1 MALAQL
7 RRMTRSLGAAILATL
22 ALACGGPNNPGEMPP
37 LAPQPDR
44 MQPMPT
50 PGGADGR
57 GGGGGAPVPGAPD
70 PLAPGRAPDA
80 GPVTRLD
87 PTGLATLQLA
97 ALEIPMQQKPITAR
111 DKANPDGG
119 IGAGDAAAPLPAPT
133 DSSIPTDA
141 SRSVP

>member
-1 MALAQL
+1 MPLADL
-7 RRMTRSLGAAILATL
+7 GPMSRSIGAAILATL

-44 MQPMPT
+44 VQPMPG
-50 PGGADGR
+50 PGGGDGR

-70 PLAPGRAPDA
+70 PLAPERTPDG

-87 PTGLATLQLA
+87 HAGLGTRQLA
-97 ALEIPMQQKPITAR
+97 ALEVPLQQKPITAR